1 VLGNVG
7 RRAVESVIGL
17 FALLGFAYVPL
28 GSKTGLEHS
37 LALMRTA
44 PAQEA
49 LAGLIGAVARARA
62 KLVDALFPAPL
73 DTKPLPLPGAG
84 LHGRAVKPLLPRI
97 LEAPQRDTTR

>member
-1 VLGNVG
+1 M
-7 RRAVESVIGL
+7 IGL

-37 LALMRTA
+37 LALARTG

-49 LAGLIGAVARARA
+49 LAGLISAVARAKA
-62 KLVDALFPAPL
+62 KLVDTLLPEAR
-73 DTKPLPLPGAG
+73 DTAPLPLPGTG
-84 LHGRAVKPLLPRI
+84 SRERPVKPLLPRI